1 MFAPSA
7 FRSLQRDMN
16 DLFSSFYSTPSL
28 FTTTY
33 DPFYGYDH
41 LRNSLV
47 SLFDEFPYRATVYFE
62 DSPQMQLEDRPA
74 PSAAAPAP
82 APASTSTAIPI
93 NGPDAAETPAPTA
106 APAPSTPET
115 EKTDMVH
122 QAQEQP
128 KSVVRTLGKRFRNW
142 LPRCDVEEK
151 ENEIV
156 IHAELPGVPKEET
169 KLEIDPVRSTLTISG
184 SRKYEREEGAPSST
198 FHRVECQQGSFQRTF
213 RLPEA
218 CRGRLGEIAAK
229 AENGIIEIHCP
240 KAPEPE
246 KPKPFAVAIN

>member
-1 MFAPSA
+1 MFSPSS

-16 DLFSSFYSTPSL
+16 NLFTSFYSTPSL
-28 FTTTY
+28 FATY

-47 SLFDEFPYRATVYFE
+47 SLFDEFPYRATVFFE
-62 DSPQMQLEDRPA
+62 DSPQMQLETNQPT
-74 PSAAAPAP
+74 SAHAPA
-82 APASTSTAIPI
+82 TAHSATNIPV
-93 NGPDAAETPAPTA
+93 NGPDDAPTA
-106 APAPSTPET
+106 APAPPTSTPPSSNER
-115 EKTDMVH
+115 TDIVP
-122 QAQEQP
+122 QPQEQP
-128 KSVVRTLGKRFRNW
+128 QSVARTRGTPFRNW

-151 ENEIV
+151 ENEVI

-198 FHRVECQQGSFQRTF
+198 FHRVERQQGSFQRTF

-218 CRGRLGEIAAK
+218 CRGRMGEISAK
-229 AENGIIEIHCP
+229 SENGIIEIHCP

-246 KPKPFAVAIN
+246 KPKPFSITIN